1 MAKVRSL
8 YQKVMEIQKVQNV
21 FGATKLGKE
30 KMSSEVKKSSNI
42 AKNEGATNEDWG
54 KCFMAENIALSAM
67 TSINFNDDWIIDSG
81 CGHHLTTMLV
91 SFPLENYGGNDAI
104 IMADN
109 TIHLVEK
116 EGSVTFTMKIISSL

>member
-1 MAKVRSL
+1 
-8 YQKVMEIQKVQNV
+8 
-21 FGATKLGKE
+21 
-30 KMSSEVKKSSNI
+30 
-42 AKNEGATNEDWG
+42 
-54 KCFMAENIALSAM
+54 
-67 TSINFNDDWIIDSG
+67 
-81 CGHHLTTMLV
+81 MLV